1 MKCVFKMLASSG
13 ILYWISG
20 YLFEIKM
27 EMQCKIKVS
36 ER

>member
-1 MKCVFKMLASSG
+1 MKCVFNMPASSG
-13 ILYWISG
+13 ILFRISG

-27 EMQCKIKVS
+27 EIQCKIKVS

>member
-1 MKCVFKMLASSG
+1 MKCVYKMLASSG
-13 ILYWISG
+13 ILFRMSG
-20 YLFEIKM
+20 YLFQIKM